1 MRTPRK
7 TQPLIIT
14 YTVVAMRT
22 RQLTASVLLDWKTR
36 PLTATTT
43 TTFNVSRA
51 EIHCPG
57 GGDRTRDDAIVGDKV
72 GLTFVSKTNTAR
84 R

>member
-7 TQPLIIT
+7 TQSLIIT
-14 YTVVAMRT
+14 HTLVAMRT

-36 PLTATTT
+36 LLTATT
-43 TTFNVSRA
+43 TTFNVSRT

-57 GGDRTRDDAIVGDKV
+57 GGDRTRDDAFVGAKV
-72 GLTFVSKTNTAR
+72 GLTFVSKTNGAR